1 MKQFINPHPVV
12 ADPGQL
18 GTVKTN
24 RENMHNTTM
33 AFDSI
38 LNFPLKQSHLADLS
52 PKEKAINYFADT
64 ICEFSEFLTPEELH
78 QCLVDAMESHYRY
91 TKKEF
96 DHATQLRDLIRG
108 AF

>member
-18 GTVKTN
+18 GTAKTN
-24 RENMHNTTM
+24 RKNMHNTTM

-38 LNFPLKQSHLADLS
+38 SNSLLKQSHIVDFS
-52 PKEKAINYFADT
+52 PKKKVTNDFADI
-64 ICEFSEFLTPEELH
+64 ICEFSELLTPEELY
-78 QCLVDAMESHYRY
+78 QCLVDAMEAHCQH

-96 DHATQLRDLIRG
+96 DHATKLLDLIK
-108 AF
+108 